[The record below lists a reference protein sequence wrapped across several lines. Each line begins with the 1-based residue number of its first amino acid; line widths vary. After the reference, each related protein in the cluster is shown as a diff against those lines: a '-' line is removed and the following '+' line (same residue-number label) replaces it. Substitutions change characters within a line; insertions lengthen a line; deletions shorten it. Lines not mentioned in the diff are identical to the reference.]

1 MSEMHFEHY
10 KISFLEL
17 VKHPVVAS
25 LVALKW
31 KKVQKYYAIQSVI
44 FLAFVLFY
52 SFFLIYMFN
61 RPENHKV
68 IWPLIGRD

>member
-17 VKHPVVAS
+17 VKHPVVAF

-68 IWPLIGRD
+68 I